1 MNSVELKLYLKIALV
16 KKNSKHQ
23 GPNVLLTIGVK
34 KRDPIIKIS
43 LQTKVQENR
52 TLISINLFL
61 EDLEVLS
68 KLILK
73 RNMRR
78 DQQRNTGMKR
88 LHSNK
93 LQNT

>member
-1 MNSVELKLYLKIALV
+1 MNSAKQKLYLKIALLE
-16 KKNSKHQ
+16 KNSIHQ
-23 GPNVLLTIGVK
+23 CPQVPVTIGAN
-34 KRDPIIKIS
+34 KRDPMIKIS

-73 RNMRR
+73 RRMRR

-93 LQNT
+93 PENT